1 MKILGNGTENTRNA
15 GGEVLTFNTS
25 GDDSANYVDGNT
37 DGEKSHWVKNGDV
50 WTYTFYV
57 DDPNAQWNIWE
68 DSETLMEGYTG
79 DFTESNVGTLFTEEI
94 LTEFTPTAAMSSKV
108 DSNGKT
114 VYTWLDSEN
123 AYKVTDNGDGTYTKV
138 TTKLSFTITNTK
150 QGATVPVVE
159 KGS

>member
-1 MKILGNGTENTRNA
+1 MIILGNGTENTRNA

-79 DFTESNVGTLFTEEI
+79 DFTESNVGTLFTEER
-94 LTEFTPTAAMSSKV
+94 
-108 DSNGKT
+108 
-114 VYTWLDSEN
+114 
-123 AYKVTDNGDGTYTKV
+123 
-138 TTKLSFTITNTK
+138 
-150 QGATVPVVE
+150 
-159 KGS
+159 